1 MNVTNMALPWFLPA
15 YAILNTNNVAGRD
28 FSVGKK
34 VLVIGAGGR
43 EHALVWKLAQSHLI
57 DKLYAAPGNPG
68 IGAIAECIAIKADDI
83 DGLLEFARSS
93 EITLTVVGPEV
104 PLVKGIVDR
113 FRQAGLLIF
122 GPTAAAAR
130 LEGSKVFSKNLFKK
144 YGIPTARYEVFDDIE
159 AARNY
164 ARTYTEAGQSVVI
177 KADGLAAGKGVVVA
191 ANQADAEEAICSIM
205 QDKNFGES
213 GDHIVVEECLIGEE
227 LSFFA
232 ISDGEGFVSLLPAQD
247 HKRVFDNDEGPNT
260 GGMGAYTNPPLYTD
274 ELHRQILEEVIKPTI
289 VAMHQEGCPYQGVL
303 YAGLMI
309 TAEGPKVLEYNARF
323 GDPET
328 QVLMPMLKGDL
339 LPVLLA
345 AAEGNLQDCS
355 IEINTGACVGVVVA
369 SGGYPAGYEKGK
381 IITGLDTLNDETMVF
396 QAGTTMQ
403 DGQLVT
409 DGGRVLAVVSR
420 GETIADAIEKVYQ
433 EVAKLSFEGMHYRRD
448 IGRRALR

>member
-1 MNVTNMALPWFLPA
+1 M
-15 YAILNTNNVAGRD
+15 
-28 FSVGKK
+28 GKK

-43 EHALVWKLAQSHLI
+43 EHALVWKLTQSHLI
-57 DKLYAAPGNPG
+57 DKIYAAPGNPG
-68 IGAIAECIAIKADDI
+68 IGTIAECIAIKADDI
-83 DGLLEFARSS
+83 EGLLEFAQNMK
-93 EITLTVVGPEV
+93 IDLTVVGPEA

-113 FRQAGLLIF
+113 FSQAGLLIF

-144 YGIPTARYEVFDDIE
+144 YGIPTARYEVFDDID
-159 AARNY
+159 AARSY

-205 QDKNFGES
+205 QDKSFGES
-213 GDHIVVEECLIGEE
+213 GDKIVVEECLIGEE

-232 ISDGEGFVSLLPAQD
+232 ISDGEGFVSLLSAQD

-260 GGMGAYTNPPLYTD
+260 GGMGAYTNPPLYTAA
-274 ELHRQILEEVIKPTI
+274 LHQQILEEVIRPTI
-289 VAMHQEGCPYQGVL
+289 DAMRQEGCPYQGVL

-339 LPVLLA
+339 LPVLEASA
-345 AAEGNLQDCS
+345 AGNLQNCS
-355 IEINTGACVGVVVA
+355 IDINTGACVGVVIA

-396 QAGTTMQ
+396 HAGTIMQ
-403 DGQLVT
+403 DGHLVT

-420 GETIADAIEKVYQ
+420 GETTADATLKVYQ
-433 EVAKLSFEGMHYRRD
+433 EVAKISFEGMHYRRD
-448 IGRRALR
+448 IGRRALRK